1 MFQEVTLVGNVG
13 RVEDVRF
20 TQSGKQV
27 TNFSLAIN
35 EGSGDNKTT
44 LWVRVTCWE
53 KLADIVT
60 QYVTKGRQ
68 VLVVGR
74 LAQPNAYLTK
84 DGKPAA
90 AIEVTAATVRLLG
103 SREDGGTEYHEPVA
117 QVAQGNGAPAKK
129 VEADDVPF

>member
-74 LAQPNAYLTK
+74 LAQPNAYLDK
-84 DGKPAA
+84 NGKAAA
-90 AIEVTAATVRLLG
+90 AIEVTASTVRLLG
-103 SREDGGTEYHEPVA
+103 NRDDGGGGEHHEPAA
-117 QVAQGNGAPAKK
+117 QATTSVTSGKP
-129 VEADDVPF
+129 DMDVPF

>member
-1 MFQEVTLVGNVG
+1 MYQEITLVGNVG
-13 RVEDVRF
+13 KVEDIRF

-35 EGSGDNKTT
+35 EGTGDNKTT

-60 QYVTKGRQ
+60 QYVTKGKQ

-84 DGKPAA
+84 DGKAA
-90 AIEVTAATVRLLG
+90 ASIEVTAQTVRMLG
-103 SREDGGTEYHEPVA
+103 SRDDADRSSTHGPAQPVA
-117 QVAQGNGAPAKK
+117 SNPVP
-129 VEADDVPF
+129 DDVPF

>member
-1 MFQEVTLVGNVG
+1 MYQEVTLVGNVG
-13 RVEDVRF
+13 KVEDIRF

-35 EGSGDNKTT
+35 EGTGDNKTT
-44 LWVRVTCWE
+44 LWVRVTCWD

-60 QYVTKGRQ
+60 QYVTKGKQ

-74 LAQPNAYLTK
+74 LAQPNAYTTK

-90 AIEVTAATVRLLG
+90 SIEVTAATVRMLG
-103 SREDGGTEYHEPVA
+103 SREDSGEHHAPVQQAAPVGTSK
-117 QVAQGNGAPAKK
+117 Q
-129 VEADDVPF
+129 VEAADIPF

>member
-35 EGSGDNKTT
+35 EGTGDNKTT

-84 DGKPAA
+84 DGKAAA
-90 AIEVTAATVRLLG
+90 AIEVTAQTVRLLG
-103 SREDGGTEYHEPVA
+103 SREDNGTGGGSDHHETA
-117 QVAQGNGAPAKK
+117 QAAPANK
-129 VEADDVPF
+129 VPEIDVPF